1 MYVVKRLFWACT
13 TVLIISA
20 VTFFLMHTI
29 PGDPF
34 MSEKITEETR
44 SMLKEKY
51 GLDEPVWVQYQK
63 YMKNM
68 LHGDF
73 GVSFVLEKNRPIS
86 DILWRSFWI
95 SAKTG
100 IWALLTAVIS
110 GIIFGSI
117 AGFSK
122 DSYLDKCIRFFSTLG
137 ISVPSYVIAS
147 YLMLLFSVKWNILPP
162 TGIDEIKGYVMP
174 VSVLALQPACYFI
187 RLTRGSIVEVLQQD
201 YMRTVNAKGLSMVR
215 GRFFHALKNSCVPI
229 ITYLGPLSAS
239 ILTGGFVVENIF
251 HIPGLGRYF
260 VSAISSRDYA
270 LIMALTIFFST
281 LMIGMN
287 LICDLSYQII
297 DPRIRLEK

>member
-1 MYVVKRLFWACT
+1 
-13 TVLIISA
+13 
-20 VTFFLMHTI
+20 
-29 PGDPF
+29 